1 MKKLCMIIPLVFLFC
16 FTFGCKKG
24 EEVRLLA
31 DGVTELSGKLPVNPS
46 GGLLS
51 KGHPLS
57 ATGVAQI
64 VELTLQLRGQAG
76 GCQIDRPKVGMAHT
90 QGGEVVD
97 LEAGAVGVHI
107 LKR

>member
-1 MKKLCMIIPLVFLFC
+1 ML
-16 FTFGCKKG
+16 
-24 EEVRLLA
+24 E
-31 DGVTELSGKLPVNPS
+31 DGVTELSVRLPVNPT

-64 VELTLQLRGQAG
+64 VELALQIRGQAG
-76 GCQIDRPKVGMAHT
+76 GCQVADPKVGMAHK